1 MDILV
6 GWYLELG
13 QTDETISKTTEALIS
28 LHDYW
33 IVNMH
38 LCRTLTGSL
47 HCLICTVNV
56 CQSDGCSLLCK
67 YLSWDIIFKNSG
79 LEMVKYEAEMT

>member
-13 QTDETISKTTEALIS
+13 QTTETINKTTEALIS

-38 LCRTLTGSL
+38 LCRTLTGNCAVAYTTSNMAA
-47 HCLICTVNV
+47 HRE
-56 CQSDGCSLLCK
+56 
-67 YLSWDIIFKNSG
+67 IILFFSN
-79 LEMVKYEAEMT
+79 